1 MNWRKKTME
10 LNSENNNLDGRKI
23 DNIKYQILDMEAE
36 NIVKRE
42 SNAAMVDKI
51 RKMIIREVE
60 KR

>member
-1 MNWRKKTME
+1 MNEKK
-10 LNSENNNLDGRKI
+10 L

>member
-1 MNWRKKTME
+1 MMDQNLE
-10 LNSENNNLDGRKI
+10 NSNLDEKKL

-36 NIVKRE
+36 NIVKKE
-42 SNAAMVDKI
+42 SNPAMVDKI

>member
-1 MNWRKKTME
+1 MMDQNLETSSSNGLDEKK
-10 LNSENNNLDGRKI
+10 L

-36 NIVKRE
+36 NVVKKE
-42 SNAAMVDKI
+42 SNPAMVDKI

>member
-1 MNWRKKTME
+1 MNWRQTTME
-10 LNSENNNLDGRKI
+10 LNSENNNLNEKKL

>member
-1 MNWRKKTME
+1 ME
-10 LNSENNNLDGRKI
+10 LNSENNNLNEKKL

>member
-1 MNWRKKTME
+1 ME
-10 LNSENNNLDGRKI
+10 LNSENNNLDVRKI